1 MKKYFLSFV
10 IILTLLL
17 PVFVFA
23 QDQDI
28 FATAQAGV
36 ELCMNVKGVANLLC
50 KLHGILNSIIPL
62 LVSIGVVYFVWGVV
76 RYMIADGEEAKQKG
90 KDTVIYGIIGLAV
103 IVSLWGIVNIVVET
117 FNLDSTTPSLEQ
129 LKIGGGAEG
138 NDCTINKTSSL
149 KNVLCYFTRLINDS
163 VIPFMF
169 AVATAFFVWGAI
181 KFFILE
187 ADEEAKRDQGK
198 QFMIWGIVALAV
210 MLSVWGL
217 VALITSTFGVDGRV
231 LPQVNPNTSAS
242 P

>member
-10 IILTLLL
+10 IILTLLT

-103 IVSLWGIVNIVVET
+103 IVSLWGIVNLVTET
-117 FNLDSTTPSLEQ
+117 FNLDSAAPQLGNLDIKVSGGEEQ
-129 LKIGGGAEG
+129 
-138 NDCTINKTSSL
+138 CTINKNSSL
-149 KNVLCYFTRLINDS
+149 KGVLCYFTQLINDS

-169 AVATAFFVWGAI
+169 AVATVFFIWGAI

-198 QFMIWGIVALAV
+198 QFMIWGVVALAV

-231 LPQVNPNTSAS
+231 LPQVNPNTSTS